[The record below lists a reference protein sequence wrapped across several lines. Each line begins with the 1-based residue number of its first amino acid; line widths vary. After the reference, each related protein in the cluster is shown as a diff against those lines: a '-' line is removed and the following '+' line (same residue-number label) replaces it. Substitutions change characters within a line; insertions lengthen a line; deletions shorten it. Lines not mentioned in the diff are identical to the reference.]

1 MGSVAAA
8 VGGENAAATTR
19 VVGLGRTAT
28 QAGNLIG
35 FGLASALLLLHVPAL
50 GFALAALG
58 AVVVVAMALVLGSFV
73 PRVTAPRKSKAH
85 VHASWRGLPWPLCT
99 AAGFAGIALGG
110 AWNAVAPSLAH
121 PPAAFGGLEIAEALA
136 AIGGGAVLA
145 GGLTRLGTWPLLLL
159 AAVLLV
165 PALHPSV
172 LQSLPVAMA
181 LFALAG
187 ATSTSALGFLSTRYR
202 LAVRPENR
210 ASAMAAYS
218 ALAQATGLIGAGAV
232 AVLGGVGSIGPTL
245 AGMSGLLALAV
256 IVAQVNPA
264 SLALPQAPA

>member
-1 MGSVAAA
+1 
-8 VGGENAAATTR
+8 
-19 VVGLGRTAT
+19 
-28 QAGNLIG
+28 
-35 FGLASALLLLHVPAL
+35 
-50 GFALAALG
+50 
-58 AVVVVAMALVLGSFV
+58 
-73 PRVTAPRKSKAH
+73 
-85 VHASWRGLPWPLCT
+85 
-99 AAGFAGIALGG
+99 
-110 AWNAVAPSLAH
+110 
-121 PPAAFGGLEIAEALA
+121 
-136 AIGGGAVLA
+136 
-145 GGLTRLGTWPLLLL
+145 
-159 AAVLLV
+159 
-165 PALHPSV
+165 
-172 LQSLPVAMA
+172 MA